1 MGDIANTL
9 NIDVSAIVINII
21 GFVLLIFIANSMVF
35 KPIGRVIDERKQ
47 DIDQTYDTL
56 DTDRRQMDE
65 LRQDY
70 ERRLAE
76 IEAQA
81 REKIQSAIKDAQAAR
96 DQILSE
102 ATDRSRELVARAER
116 EAERER
122 QEAMVTLRRQIV
134 DLALGATAKV
144 IGDGMD
150 ENRQRQLIDNFI
162 TSGGGSLGPASAV
175 ATATP
180 ITTNP
185 ETAPAAEKPAAKPRR
200 TTAKNAAAAADA
212 PADAAPAAPEA
223 EA

>member
-9 NIDVSAIVINII
+9 NIDGMAIVINII
-21 GFVLLIFIANSMVF
+21 GFVLLIWIANSMVF
-35 KPIGRVIDERKQ
+35 KSIGRVIDERKQ

-56 DTDRRQMDE
+56 DADRRQMAE
-65 LRQDY
+65 LREDY

-76 IEAQA
+76 IE
-81 REKIQSAIKDAQAAR
+81 AQAAR

-144 IGDGMD
+144 IGDGLD
-150 ENRQRQLIDNFI
+150 VGRQRQLIDNFI

-180 ITTNP
+180 IATNP
-185 ETAPAAEKPAAKPRR
+185 ETAPAGEKPAAKPRR
-200 TTAKNAAAAADA
+200 STAKSAAAAGDVS
-212 PADAAPAAPEA
+212 ADAAPAAPEA